1 VKDKTK
7 ANAMVTFAAAPGC
20 STNIDDRVLVFKCA
34 QRLESKLINE
44 SMLWQLAF
52 VFLGVLEIG

>member
-1 VKDKTK
+1 
-7 ANAMVTFAAAPGC
+7 
-20 STNIDDRVLVFKCA
+20 VLVFKCA

-52 VFLGVLEIG
+52 VFLGVSEIG